1 MDPIESVEDPICK
14 IQSKIVSFIDLSI
27 TNLAS
32 PNINI
37 ELVRFEMTN
46 QYNYGRKKEHLVAN
60 RLRNKGASV
69 KLSPGS
75 RGAADLVARFDT
87 KTWLVQVKSTRSGTP
102 ASPTAANLGN
112 LKRSAT
118 NSSATPVVAEVS
130 GKKVKY
136 FSARDGR
143 ELKP

>member
-1 MDPIESVEDPICK
+1 M
-14 IQSKIVSFIDLSI
+14 ID
-27 TNLAS
+27 
-32 PNINI
+32 
-37 ELVRFEMTN
+37 
-46 QYNYGRKKEHLVAN
+46 QYGYGRKKEHLVAN

-69 KLSPGS
+69 NLSPGS
-75 RGAADLVARFDT
+75 RGAADLLARFDT

-118 NSSATPVVAEVS
+118 NLSATPVVAEVS
-130 GKKVKY
+130 GKNVKY